1 MPQPASPVSL
11 GSIPA
16 AEAGQV
22 VDGTPV
28 TSPSGEAAVAH
39 GQAETSTAQPTDS
52 GGLPQFKFE
61 YWGGQIVWLVVL
73 FALLYLLLARVFI
86 PRLRRV
92 RDQRDAAITGAIEE
106 ARRVRAEADGQA
118 AAAHA
123 EMSEARAKAQA
134 AAADA
139 KHRANL
145 EAGERQ
151 RAQEV
156 ELNAKLAE
164 AETRIRASRDAAMG
178 SVREVAADTAA
189 AIVERLTGRA
199 AAPQEVEAAL
209 APAQA

>member
-1 MPQPASPVSL
+1 MAASPASPGAIV
-11 GSIPA
+11 A
-16 AEAGQV
+16 AEVGQV

-28 TSPSGEAAVAH
+28 TSRAGEAAVASGH
-39 GQAETSTAQPTDS
+39 AETSTAALAES
-52 GGLPQFKFE
+52 GGLPQFRFE

-73 FALLYLLLARVFI
+73 FALLYLLLARVFV

-92 RDQRDAAITGAIEE
+92 RDQRDQAITGAIEE
-106 ARRVRAEADGQA
+106 ARRVRAEADAQA

-123 EMSEARAKAQA
+123 EMSEARATAQG

-139 KHRANL
+139 KARANA
-145 EAGERQ
+145 EASERQ
-151 RAQEV
+151 RAQET

-189 AIVERLTGRA
+189 VIVQRLTGQPA
-199 AAPQEVEAAL
+199 GPQEVEAAL
-209 APAQA
+209 APARS